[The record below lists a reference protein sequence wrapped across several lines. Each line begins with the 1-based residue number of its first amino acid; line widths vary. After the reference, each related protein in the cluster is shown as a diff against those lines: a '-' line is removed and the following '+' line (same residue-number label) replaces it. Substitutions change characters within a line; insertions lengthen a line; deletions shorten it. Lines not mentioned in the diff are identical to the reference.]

1 MTMLLKKDLFSA
13 TLCDCRDYFFFSLAE
28 HDQLFYLVHEKVK
41 VKSESLGPH
50 LWTYRQKIS
59 LEHLGLTLKEE
70 KLKKAYPI
78 LHVFLVEV
86 S

>member
-1 MTMLLKKDLFSA
+1 MLLKKIFLVQP
-13 TLCDCRDYFFFSLAE
+13 YVIVVMIIFFFSLAE

-78 LHVFLVEV
+78 LHEFLVEV